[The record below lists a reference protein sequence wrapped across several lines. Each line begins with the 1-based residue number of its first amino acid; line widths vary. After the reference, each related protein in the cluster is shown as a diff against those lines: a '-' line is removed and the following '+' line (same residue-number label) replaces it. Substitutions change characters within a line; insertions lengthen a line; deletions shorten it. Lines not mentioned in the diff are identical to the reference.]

1 MTLEYLQAYFDIREQ
16 LKREQEL
23 IDRLWVAAYPGAQ
36 KLDGMPHSH
45 DVKDKVGDLAVEI
58 CALEERQERTK
69 AKAAE
74 MEKPITEFLA
84 GIDNA
89 DVCLMFRLRYIHAMM
104 WKEVASMLNTSEEAA
119 KSACYRY
126 LSNH

>member
-1 MTLEYLQAYFDIREQ
+1 MTLDYLQAYFDIREQ
-16 LKREQEL
+16 LKMEQEL
-23 IDRLWVAAYPGAQ
+23 IDRLWATAYPGAQ

-58 CALEERQERTK
+58 CALEERHELTKEK
-69 AKAAE
+69 AKE
-74 MEKPITEFLA
+74 MEKNITEFLS
-84 GIDNA
+84 GID
-89 DVCLMFRLRYIHAMM
+89 DSDLCLMFRLRYIHAMM
-104 WKEVASMLNTSEEAA
+104 WKEVAAMLNTSEVAA